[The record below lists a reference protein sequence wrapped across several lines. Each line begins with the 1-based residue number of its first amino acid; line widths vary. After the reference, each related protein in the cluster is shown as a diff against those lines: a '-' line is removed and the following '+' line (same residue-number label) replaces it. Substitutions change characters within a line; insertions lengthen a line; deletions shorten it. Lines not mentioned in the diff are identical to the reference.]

1 MNLFHTLEMMQ
12 QNANNGT
19 ATSEKAKSE
28 MAKPVKMKTNHCVVS
43 SRKQNVTAKSCTALS
58 LRPWLPHGS
67 TCAPMSLD
75 TKMASA
81 QLIQTLQSGPSQH
94 TNCVWLEVLPMQK
107 QKHKNQTELL
117 NRFKTRV

>member
-12 QNANNGT
+12 QNVNNGT
-19 ATSEKAKSE
+19 ATSEKAQSE
-28 MAKPVKMKTNHCVVS
+28 VATPVKMKTNHCVIS

-58 LRPWLPHGS
+58 LRPWLPYGS

-81 QLIQTLQSGPSQH
+81 QQIQTLQSGPI
-94 TNCVWLEVLPMQK
+94 QK
-107 QKHKNQTELL
+107 YNLCLVQSFANA
-117 NRFKTRV
+117 KTRNIKTKHSC